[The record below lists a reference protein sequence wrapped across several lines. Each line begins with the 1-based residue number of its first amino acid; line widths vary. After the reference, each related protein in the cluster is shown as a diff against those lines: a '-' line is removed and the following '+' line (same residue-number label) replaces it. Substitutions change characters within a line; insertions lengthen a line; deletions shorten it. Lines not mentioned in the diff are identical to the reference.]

1 MLYENHAQNRRI
13 ISINTINQFILL
25 CKKDKESTSISDIDG
40 NVYKIVTIGSQTWM
54 VENLKTTKYKDGTD
68 IPN

>member
-1 MLYENHAQNRRI
+1 MKIMLKIAGLFLLI
-13 ISINTINQFILL
+13 LSINLFYS